1 MNSRW
6 RQQIKILKQ
15 WNNEIQK
22 SLGNKHQC
30 LSKTERKRI
39 KEGTRYLRKF
49 EMEFEFDSEEVK

>member
-6 RQQIKILKQ
+6 RQTLKILKQ

-22 SLGNKHQC
+22 SIGNKHKC

-39 KEGTRYLRKF
+39 KEGTRCLSKF
-49 EMEFEFDSEEVK
+49 EMEFDFEEVE

>member
-6 RQQIKILKQ
+6 RQTLKILKQ

-22 SLGNKHQC
+22 SLGNKHKC

-39 KEGTRYLRKF
+39 KKGTRYLRKF
-49 EMEFEFDSEEVK
+49 EMEFDFGEEEN

>member
-6 RQQIKILKQ
+6 RQTLKILKQ

-22 SLGNKHQC
+22 SFGNKHKC

-39 KEGTRYLRKF
+39 KKGTRYLRKF
-49 EMEFEFDSEEVK
+49 KMEFDFEEVK

>member
-6 RQQIKILKQ
+6 RQKIKILRQ

-22 SLGNKHQC
+22 SFGNKHRC

-39 KEGTRYLRKF
+39 KKGTRYLSKF
-49 EMEFEFDSEEVK
+49 EMEFVFEEVE

>member
-6 RQQIKILKQ
+6 RQKVKILKQ

-22 SLGNKHQC
+22 SHDNKHKC

-39 KEGTRYLRKF
+39 KEGTRYLNKF
-49 EMEFEFDSEEVK
+49 KMEFDFEEVE

>member
-22 SLGNKHQC
+22 SLENKHKC

-39 KEGTRYLRKF
+39 KEGTRYLSKF
-49 EMEFEFDSEEVK
+49 EMEFDFEEVE